1 MKSKTQHSVFIAFLL
16 LVSVGVAATTA
27 FGQGNRPRTEPVSGT
42 FDTDPENVMVRSCDG
57 EDGPYRELRG
67 KWTGTITSSDPRLT
81 GNVEIL
87 AQSALVNVSTG
98 FVNSGFGTFR
108 GTFSIS
114 DATGGQ
120 TARGEF
126 FTVVTEGFVNHG
138 FATGKVVNDNGPAE
152 DFFAR
157 FQSTLDGSLHVHGV
171 FGNLVPAPVPFFA
184 DPRTPA
190 VIQGGHCTGPWTRVK
205 P

>member
-16 LVSVGVAATTA
+16 LVSVSVAATTA

-57 EDGPYRELRG
+57 EDGAYRELRG

-81 GNVEIL
+81 GNLEIM
-87 AQSALVNVSTG
+87 AQSALVNV
-98 FVNSGFGTFR
+98 NSGFGTFQ

-114 DATGGQ
+114 DTTGMQ

-126 FTVVTEGFVNHG
+126 VTVVTEGNTAVATNHG
-138 FATGKVVNDNGPAE
+138 FATGKVMNQQGPAE

-157 FQSTLDGSLHVHGV
+157 FQSTLDAVLHVHGI
-171 FGNLVPAPVPFFA
+171 FGNLVPVAVLPLA

-190 VIQGGHCTGPWTRVK
+190 VIQGGHCTGPWTRIR